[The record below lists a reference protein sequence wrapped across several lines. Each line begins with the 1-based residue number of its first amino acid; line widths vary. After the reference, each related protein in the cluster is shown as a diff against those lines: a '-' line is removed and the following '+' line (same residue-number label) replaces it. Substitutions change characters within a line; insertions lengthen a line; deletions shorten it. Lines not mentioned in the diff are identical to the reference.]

1 MVDPNGL
8 DRRLMPHPGQARYP
22 LPPDR
27 GLSPYQQGQTPP
39 APAYEPPPELPRQPE
54 ATPASRIVQGGVF
67 RQQPV
72 DPEAA
77 RADDGPA
84 ADPEEPRPL
93 HRRMAA
99 KSKDLTSKGIAQFR
113 RAANAD
119 GADQSGLAALTY
131 PVIVNSACDAAM
143 AIALASTLFFAA
155 AKAESQTRVLL
166 YLLVNIAPFA
176 LIAPLIGPF
185 LDRIQ
190 QGRRAALAVSF
201 AGRAVLALVI
211 ASNCAWDQAS
221 GQLHYDPYVLYPCA
235 LGMMVFSKS
244 FVLLK
249 AAVTPRVLPSEIDLV
264 RTNARLNMFAL
275 VGGSIAGGAVAIV
288 VEFVASKLF
297 HQPGGMLLI
306 IVFGAFGAWLCL
318 RIPKW
323 VEITEGEVPATLSYH
338 EEAQPAEARGG
349 RWWDKL
355 RGLGKTKVP
364 FGRGVIT
371 GLWGAGTIRWMV
383 GYLFLYVAF
392 FSKAH
397 HEGGPKSLLTLGIIG
412 GAAGV
417 GTFAGTAMGTKTT
430 FGKHER
436 VILALL
442 GSVIGVSAITALT
455 HTILTAAI
463 SGFVVGFAAAV
474 SKTALDASIQDDLPE
489 ESQASGFGRSETVL
503 QLSWVVG
510 AAMGLLAP
518 TELQWGFLIASAV
531 LVLGGAQT
539 YASHIGRSFVPNL
552 GGKRPEHAG
561 SGGTAPHAGSGGTA
575 PHAGSGGTTPRAGS

>member
-1 MVDPNGL
+1 MAEPNGS
-8 DRRLMPHPGQARYP
+8 DRRLKPHPGQARYP

-27 GLSPYQQGQTPP
+27 GLSAYQQGAAPLEQGYEAPP
-39 APAYEPPPELPRQPE
+39 VLPDPPD
-54 ATPASRIVQGGVF
+54 ASSASRIMQGGVF
-67 RQQPV
+67 RQPQQ
-72 DPEAA
+72 EQ
-77 RADDGPA
+77 PA
-84 ADPEEPRPL
+84 APGLVEARPL
-93 HRRMAA
+93 HRRVAA

-131 PVIVNSACDAAM
+131 PVILNSACDAAM
-143 AIALASTLFFAA
+143 AVALASTLFFAA

-166 YLLVNIAPFA
+166 YLVVNIAPFA
-176 LIAPLIGPF
+176 VIAPLIGPF

-190 QGRRAALAVSF
+190 QGRRAALAASF
-201 AGRAVLALVI
+201 VGRALLALII
-211 ASNCAWDQAS
+211 ASNCVWDGPS
-221 GQLHYDPYVLYPCA
+221 GHLRYDPFVLYPCA
-235 LGMMVFSKS
+235 LGMMVLSKS

-275 VGGSIAGGAVAIV
+275 LGGSVAGGAAAVV

-306 IVFGAFGAWLCL
+306 IVFGGFGAWLCL
-318 RIPKW
+318 RIPGW
-323 VEITEGEVPATLSYH
+323 VEITEGEVPATLRYH
-338 EEAQPAEARGG
+338 EEHSGRGRG
-349 RWWDKL
+349 WRDTL
-355 RGLGKTKVP
+355 RGFGKAKTP

-397 HEGGPKSLLTLGIIG
+397 HADGITSLLTLGAIG

-417 GTFAGTAMGTKTT
+417 GTFVGTAMGTRNT

-436 VILALL
+436 VILGLL
-442 GSVIGVSAITALT
+442 GAVVLMSVITALT

-463 SGFVVGFAAAV
+463 SGFVVGFAACL
-474 SKTALDASIQDDLPE
+474 SKTALDASIMDDLPE

-503 QLSWVVG
+503 QLSWVMG
-510 AAMGLLAP
+510 AATGLLAP
-518 TELQWGFLIASAV
+518 TDLRWGFLIASAV
-531 LVLGGAQT
+531 LAVGAAQT
-539 YASHIGRSFVPNL
+539 YASHIGKSLVPNL

-561 SGGTAPHAGSGGTA
+561 SGGTARHAGSGGAA
-575 PHAGSGGTTPRAGS
+575 PNSGRVR

>member
-1 MVDPNGL
+1 MVEPSGL

-27 GLSPYQQGQTPP
+27 GLSPYQQGAAPST
-39 APAYEPPPELPRQPE
+39 PAYEPPPALPNQPE
-54 ATPASRIVQGGVF
+54 ASPASRIVDGGVF
-67 RQQPV
+67 LPPRREAE
-72 DPEAA
+72 PEP
-77 RADDGPA
+77 GPA
-84 ADPEEPRPL
+84 EARPL
-93 HRRMAA
+93 HRRVAA

-113 RAANAD
+113 RAAHAD

-190 QGRRAALAVSF
+190 QGRRAALAASF
-201 AGRAVLALVI
+201 AGRALLALII
-211 ASNCAWDQAS
+211 ASNCVWDQAS
-221 GQLHYDPYVLYPCA
+221 GQLHYDPFVLYPCA
-235 LGMMVFSKS
+235 LGMMVLSKS

-275 VGGSIAGGAVAIV
+275 VGGSMAGGAAAIA
-288 VEFVASKLF
+288 VEFVAGKLF
-297 HQPGGMLLI
+297 HQPGAMLLI

-318 RIPKW
+318 RIPGW
-323 VEITEGEVPATLSYH
+323 VEITEGEVPASLSYH
-338 EEAQPAEARGG
+338 EERQPHEPR
-349 RWWDKL
+349 RTSWRDKI
-355 RGLGKTKVP
+355 RGLGKQKTP

-371 GLWGAGTIRWMV
+371 GLWGVGTIRWMV

-397 HEGGPKSLLTLGIIG
+397 HEDGITSLLTLGVIG

-417 GTFAGTAMGTKTT
+417 GTFAGTAMGTRTT

-442 GSVIGVSAITALT
+442 GVVIAMSVITALT

-463 SGFVVGFAAAV
+463 SGFVVGFAASV

-518 TELQWGFLIASAV
+518 TELRWGFLIASAV
-531 LVLGGAQT
+531 LAVGGAQT
-539 YASHIGRSFVPNL
+539 YASHIGRSLIPNL
-552 GGKRPEHAG
+552 GGKRPEHVG
-561 SGGTAPHAGSGGTA
+561 
-575 PHAGSGGTTPRAGS
+575 RVR

>member
-1 MVDPNGL
+1 MVEPNEL
-8 DRRLMPHPGQARYP
+8 DRRLRPHPGQARYP

-27 GLSPYQQGQTPP
+27 GLSAYQQGQTPS
-39 APAYEPPPELPRQPE
+39 APTHEPPPELPSRGE
-54 ATPASRIVQGGVF
+54 ATPASRIVRGGVF
-67 RQQPV
+67 LPPPESPGHA
-72 DPEAA
+72 DPGPPPEAA
-77 RADDGPA
+77 A
-84 ADPEEPRPL
+84 EPRPL
-93 HRRMAA
+93 HRRVAA
-99 KSKDLTSKGIAQFR
+99 KSKNLTSKGIAQFR

-119 GADQSGLAALTY
+119 GADRSGLAALTY

-201 AGRAVLALVI
+201 GGRALLALII
-211 ASNCAWDQAS
+211 ASNCSWDQAS
-221 GQLHYDPYVLYPCA
+221 GQLRYDPYVLYPCA
-235 LGMMVFSKS
+235 LGMMVLSKS

-275 VGGSIAGGAVAIV
+275 VGGSIAGGAIAVA
-288 VEFVASKLF
+288 VEFAASKLF

-306 IVFGAFGAWLCL
+306 VVFGAFGAWLCL

-323 VEITEGEVPATLSYH
+323 VEITEGEVPAALRYH
-338 EEAQPAEARGG
+338 EEAPRAEGG
-349 RWWDKL
+349 RAGWRDKL
-355 RGLGKTKVP
+355 RGFGKTKVP

-397 HEGGPKSLLTLGIIG
+397 RESGVQSLLTLGIIG

-417 GTFAGTAMGTKTT
+417 GTFVGTAMGTKTT

-442 GSVIGVSAITALT
+442 GAVIATSVVTALT
-455 HTILTAAI
+455 HTLAAAAI
-463 SGFVVGFAAAV
+463 TGFVVGFAAAV
-474 SKTALDASIQDDLPE
+474 SKTSLDASIQDDLAE

-518 TELQWGFLIASAV
+518 TELQWGFLISSAV
-531 LVLGGAQT
+531 LAAGGAQT
-539 YASHIGRSFVPNL
+539 YASHVGKSLVPNL
-552 GGKRPEHAG
+552 GGKRPEHARRA
-561 SGGTAPHAGSGGTA
+561 AP
-575 PHAGSGGTTPRAGS
+575 PDERRVR